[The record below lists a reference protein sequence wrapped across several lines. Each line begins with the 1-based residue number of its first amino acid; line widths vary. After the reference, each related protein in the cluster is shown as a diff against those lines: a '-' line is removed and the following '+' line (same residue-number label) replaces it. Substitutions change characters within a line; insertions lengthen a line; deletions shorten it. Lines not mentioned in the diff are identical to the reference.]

1 MDTDQSVTRDRIP
14 SGKPITTAVYVLIM
28 AVLVN
33 GKRDKKTRHLWTS
46 PRFFS
51 YSRTSEDMDGRRRRR
66 LGRRAG
72 RRNVE
77 KREAVMS
84 CLSGRSRC
92 ILVSCHLFTEYFLG
106 ILQ

>member
-1 MDTDQSVTRDRIP
+1 MDTDQSITRDRIP

-28 AVLVN
+28 ESLSMGNVI
-33 GKRDKKTRHLWTS
+33 KRRDISGPAHGFSHVRERLKTWM
-46 PRFFS
+46 
-51 YSRTSEDMDGRRRRR
+51 ERRQRR

-92 ILVSCHLFTEYFLG
+92 ILVSCHLFTEYFG
-106 ILQ
+106 IL